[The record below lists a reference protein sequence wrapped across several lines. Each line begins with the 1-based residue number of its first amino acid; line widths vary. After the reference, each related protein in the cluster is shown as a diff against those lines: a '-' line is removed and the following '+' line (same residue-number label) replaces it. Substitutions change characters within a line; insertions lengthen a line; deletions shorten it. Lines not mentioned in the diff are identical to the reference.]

1 MIINYKEFFYLVSGV
16 CELSALLL
24 NMMETLGSPLCNSWA
39 TPHVWLYVI
48 KHYITAI
55 KEAVNENVSKTFF
68 FFFSFSIPTGN
79 HKVDL
84 LKKCIRFKSWSKI
97 VLSLP

>member
-1 MIINYKEFFYLVSGV
+1 MIINYKEFFCLVSDV

-68 FFFSFSIPTGN
+68 LSFFFLF
-79 HKVDL
+79 
-84 LKKCIRFKSWSKI
+84 RFPPVTTK
-97 VLSLP
+97 